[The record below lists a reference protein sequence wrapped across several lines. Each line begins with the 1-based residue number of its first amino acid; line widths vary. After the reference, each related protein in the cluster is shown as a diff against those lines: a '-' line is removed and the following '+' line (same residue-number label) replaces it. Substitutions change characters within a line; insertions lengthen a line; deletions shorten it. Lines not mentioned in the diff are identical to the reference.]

1 MVKALLEAAFEK
13 AGSLT
18 GNSSVNGRATYL
30 AEVISEDYRFSI
42 TPKSLTRYYKEES
55 GPKPEVRNA
64 LAEFLGYEDY
74 EDFVIRN
81 SEGKA
86 SVWLPPEKKKKQS
99 APGPVP
105 GKRDRRRALLF
116 ILAFLG
122 IGLSSYYGF
131 MAGSNECIIWDG
143 DRYVETICSGNALEK
158 PMNLSLLNNF
168 RRTAVSDTTRFFRNG
183 RPAIWYHKSNKEL
196 EYFTAPGLHPET
208 GKTLKPITQYM
219 IDKYIMDQ

>member
-1 MVKALLEAAFEK
+1 MVKELLEAAFEK

-55 GPKPEVRNA
+55 KPKPEVTNA

-81 SEGKA
+81 SEGEA
-86 SVWLPPEKKKKQS
+86 SVWLPREKKKKQS
-99 APGPVP
+99 DPGPMP
-105 GKRDRRRALLF
+105 GKRDRKRALLF

-131 MAGSNECIIWDG
+131 MAGSNECITWDG
-143 DRYVETICSGNALEK
+143 DRYVETICSGSAREK
-158 PMNLSLLNNF
+158 PINHNLLNNF
-168 RRTAVSDTTRFFRNG
+168 RRTTVSDTTRFFRNG
-183 RPAIWYHKSNKEL
+183 RPAIWYHKSRNEL
-196 EYFTAPGLHPET
+196 EFFTAPGLHPVT
-208 GKTLKPITQYM
+208 GKTLRPITQYM
-219 IDKYIMDQ
+219 INKYIMDQ